1 MKLPFRTQLMTFF
14 SENCISQQAL
24 GCLFPHY
31 PFLCPTGTVFPCL
44 WTPSPSQIPEVESD
58 GLFSHPQHFLLA
70 GRKRKMSTTSN
81 YLISLDPTDL
91 SRDGDNFVGK
101 VR

>member
-1 MKLPFRTQLMTFF
+1 MTSF
-14 SENCISQQAL
+14 SGNCNSQQAL
-24 GCLFPHY
+24 GRLLPHY
-31 PFLCPTGTVFPCL
+31 PFLCPPTDITFPCL
-44 WTPSPSQIPEVESD
+44 WTPSPSPVPEMESD

-81 YLISLDPTDL
+81 YVISLDPTDL
-91 SRDGDNFVGK
+91 SRDGNNFVGK